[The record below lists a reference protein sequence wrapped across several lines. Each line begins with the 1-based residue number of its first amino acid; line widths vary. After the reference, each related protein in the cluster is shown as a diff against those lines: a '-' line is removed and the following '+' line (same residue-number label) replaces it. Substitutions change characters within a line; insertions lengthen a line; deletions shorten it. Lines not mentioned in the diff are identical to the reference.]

1 MTDNGR
7 LQVKIS
13 HTRHKIEKTYLVQV
27 EEEISDNDLILL
39 REGLLLKDGISK
51 PAKARVIGNL
61 IDILLRNPPICHRTS
76 IPDSWIELTITE
88 GRNRQIRRMTAA
100 IGFPTLRLI
109 RTRIGKWALKNLGPG
124 KYRRVD

>member
-1 MTDNGR
+1 M
-7 LQVKIS
+7 
-13 HTRHKIEKTYLVQV
+13 
-27 EEEISDNDLILL
+27 L
-39 REGLLLKDGISK
+39 RDGVCK

-61 IDILLRNPPICHRTS
+61 IDIWLRNPPIRHRTS

-109 RTRIGKWALKNLGPG
+109 RTRIGKWTLKNLGPG
-124 KYRRVD
+124 NYQRVD